1 MRLQSQENTLLPG
14 ASPGS
19 DGPVCV
25 RAAHVYVCVCV
36 RKGRQMGQACGR
48 RQAHGRLSSC

>member
-1 MRLQSQENTLLPG
+1 MRLQSQENMLLPG

-19 DGPVCV
+19 DSPVCV
-25 RAAHVYVCVCV
+25 RAAHVYVCVCL